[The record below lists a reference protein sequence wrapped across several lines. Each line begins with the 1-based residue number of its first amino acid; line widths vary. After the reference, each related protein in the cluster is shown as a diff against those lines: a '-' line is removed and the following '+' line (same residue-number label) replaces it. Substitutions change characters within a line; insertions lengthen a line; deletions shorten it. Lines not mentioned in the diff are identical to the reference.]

1 MSYSLPKI
9 KICGIKTVEAAQT
22 AVESGASLIGM
33 IFYPPSP
40 RFVTPEAAEKLVAA
54 VKKLEPRPALVG
66 VYVNVPLAE
75 MAAAAERYG
84 FDYLQ
89 LSGEET
95 PEQVAALTKVRP
107 VIRALR
113 LPSQIEV
120 EEALRQADPF
130 GRLDKVRLL
139 LDTHKKGSYGGTG
152 ETGDWEAARAIAARY
167 PTLLAGGLNA
177 GNVAYAIEQVRPWG
191 LDVSSGV
198 ERDGAPGEKDL
209 NKIKEFCSAALSVR
223 L

>member
-1 MSYSLPKI
+1 MSQNLPKI

-22 AVESGASLIGM
+22 AVQSGASLIGM

-40 RFVTPEAAEKLVAA
+40 RFVTPEVVEKLSSGIRR
-54 VKKLEPRPALVG
+54 LEPRPALVG
-66 VYVNVPLAE
+66 VYVNVPLAD

-84 FDYLQ
+84 FDYVQ

-95 PEQVAALTKVRP
+95 PEQVAELSKVRP
-107 VIRALR
+107 VVRALR
-113 LPSQIEV
+113 LPAQIGV
-120 EEALRQADPF
+120 EEALRQADAF
-130 GRLDKVRLL
+130 GRLDNVTLL

-152 ETGDWEAARAIAARY
+152 ETGDWAAARAIAARY

-177 GNVAYAIEQVRPWG
+177 ANVAYAIEQVQPWG

-209 NKIKEFCSAALSVR
+209 NKIKEFCAAARSVR